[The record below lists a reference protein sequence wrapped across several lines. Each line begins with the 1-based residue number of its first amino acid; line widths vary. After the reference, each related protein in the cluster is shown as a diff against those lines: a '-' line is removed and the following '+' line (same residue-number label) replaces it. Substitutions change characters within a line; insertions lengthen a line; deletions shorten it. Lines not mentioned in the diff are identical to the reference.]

1 MTGALGINH
10 RGQIT
15 GSYDDAAGRHHGFVL
30 QRGRFTT
37 IDAPGRTVT
46 DAWGINDRGEIV
58 VPELA
63 TGLIPVSR

>member
-1 MTGALGINH
+1 
-10 RGQIT
+10 
-15 GSYDDAAGRHHGFVL
+15 VL